1 MALIQQIK
9 VPLIAVNDT
18 TLTIVEIN
26 VENGTQIKIGD
37 LIMVFETSKTTYE
50 IHAESDGFIK
60 VLAEVNAD
68 YEVNTIVAEVFNTK
82 EETIQVSKKLKQEEI
97 KKYDLINTSNT
108 QSQFAKKV
116 FFGTAIFSHSAK
128 HLLETLNAD
137 ISLFEGWDMVTKE
150 DVETIFLNNG
160 KAKHLNPSIKKI
172 TKNVEVLPVGIIAQP
187 LSSNKKR
194 EIEFLTSVQQTGL
207 ISTIYINID
216 TTTIFTYL
224 NRHLRYFKNSL
235 LPLIVYEA
243 SRLLEKYKLLNSFY
257 SSDNIYFYE
266 SINIGFARD
275 IDKGLKVVKIDNSN
289 QKTLFEIE
297 NQIFNLSE
305 KYIED
310 KLVIED
316 LTDVTFTITD
326 LSGEGIHFFKPL
338 VNKYNS
344 AILGVSSIDNKSKFQ
359 NLSLTFDHRVT
370 EGKLVASF
378 LAELKQRLES
388 YSYTDLEN
396 VRPDITCYK
405 CMKTLSDD
413 LSGLGMIP
421 CISTKGNDGYIC
433 STCWSGY

>member
-1 MALIQQIK
+1 MALIQQII

-18 TLTIVEIN
+18 TLTIAEIS

-50 IHAESDGFIK
+50 IHAENDGFIK
-60 VLAEVNAD
+60 ILAEVNAD
-68 YEVNTIVAEVFNTK
+68 YEVNSIVAEVFSTK
-82 EETIQVSKKLKQEEI
+82 EETIKGSKELQHEEI
-97 KKYDLINTSNT
+97 KKNDFSNTSNP
-108 QSQFAKKV
+108 QSHLTKTLFV
-116 FFGTAIFSHSAK
+116 GTAIFSNSAK
-128 HLLETLNAD
+128 QLLETLNAD
-137 ISLFEGWDMVTKE
+137 ISFFEGWDMVTKA
-150 DVETIFLNNG
+150 DVETFFIKG
-160 KAKHLNPSIKKI
+160 KAKDIKTTTKKT
-172 TKNVEVLPVGIIAQP
+172 TKNIEVLPIATIAQP

-207 ISTIYINID
+207 TSTIYINID

-224 NRHLRYFKNSL
+224 NKHLKYFKNSL

-243 SRLLEKYKLLNSFY
+243 SRLLEKYKLLNAFY
-257 SSDNIYFYE
+257 FEENIYFYD
-266 SINIGFARD
+266 SINMGFAID
-275 IDKGLKVVKIDNSN
+275 IDKGLKVVKIENSN
-289 QKTLFEIE
+289 QKTIFEIE

-305 KYIED
+305 KYIDD
-310 KLVIED
+310 KLVVED
-316 LTDVTFTITD
+316 LTNITFTITD

-370 EGKLVASF
+370 EGKLGAAF
-378 LAELKQRLES
+378 LSELKQRLES

-405 CMKTLSDD
+405 CMKTLGDD

-421 CISTKGNDGYIC
+421 CITTKGKDGYIC
-433 STCWSGY
+433 STCWSGH